1 MQVAIQEALVQDAA
15 ARAEEGAAEE
25 AAEAAGGGGSGGSG
39 GSGGGSRSACSAGG
53 ASSAASASPHAV
65 QGGGGATAGKR
76 GAPDQTRCTAL
87 LQHIMATAHRYQVER
102 LRLWCEKELCGCI
115 TTASVCD
122 VLCQAHLF
130 EAPQL
135 EEVCLDF
142 VKKNLTR
149 VITTP
154 SFGRLTVECPPVML
168 KVMASMGNLDK
179 STETAALKA
188 QEQMQAGGADGAG
201 GAGAAGSPRQSGGG
215 AWSGSGS
222 KRRRQF

>member
-1 MQVAIQEALVQDAA
+1 VQAAIKEALVRDKA
-15 ARAEEGAAEE
+15 ARAEDEE
-25 AAEAAGGGGSGGSG
+25 QAGEAAGGGGPSAGAYAASGA
-39 GSGGGSRSACSAGG
+39 SGGGSSIDAATAAAAAAAAASPAAAHGSKGG
-53 ASSAASASPHAV
+53 AAAA
-65 QGGGGATAGKR
+65 ATKR
-76 GAPDQTRCTAL
+76 NSPDQTRYTAL
-87 LQHIMATAHRYQVER
+87 LQHVLATAHRYQVER

-142 VKKNLTR
+142 VKENLTK
-149 VITTP
+149 VVTTP

-168 KVMASMGNLDK
+168 KVMAHNGNLDK
-179 STETAALKA
+179 GTATAALKA
-188 QEQMQAGGADGAG
+188 QEQMQAGGGGGASPG
-201 GAGAAGSPRQSGGG
+201 GAGAEAGAG
-215 AWSGSGS
+215 GSGS

>member
-1 MQVAIQEALVQDAA
+1 
-15 ARAEEGAAEE
+15 
-25 AAEAAGGGGSGGSG
+25 
-39 GSGGGSRSACSAGG
+39 
-53 ASSAASASPHAV
+53 
-65 QGGGGATAGKR
+65 
-76 GAPDQTRCTAL
+76 
-87 LQHIMATAHRYQVER
+87 MATAHRYQVER

-179 STETAALKA
+179 GTEAAALKA
-188 QEQMQAGGADGAG
+188 QEQMQAGGGGGGGASPG
-201 GAGAAGSPRQSGGG
+201 GAGAGAG
-215 AWSGSGS
+215 SGSGS